1 MSFFCFVF
9 RNFFPDLLHPA
20 ECCCELWLFPWSRLF
35 NTLNLPYLWWLTSIR
50 WCFRM
55 QSTKKEKSFSVAC
68 GLSCKK
74 QHMWNVAIFMH
85 NKGRD
90 KKRELVF
97 GADLFLR
104 CTYWQSVRMQNK
116 VGYRQGTTVQ
126 NKLETFLVHFQFRTL
141 VEQR

>member
-1 MSFFCFVF
+1 
-9 RNFFPDLLHPA
+9 
-20 ECCCELWLFPWSRLF
+20 
-35 NTLNLPYLWWLTSIR
+35 
-50 WCFRM
+50 
-55 QSTKKEKSFSVAC
+55 
-68 GLSCKK
+68 
-74 QHMWNVAIFMH
+74 MH

-97 GADLFLR
+97 GADLFLS

-116 VGYRQGTTVQ
+116 VEYRQGTTVK